1 MAFENIPEDIKNSII
16 EPLLE
21 IESTDWESMKKSFN
35 DFIEGTIIPQ
45 IEKYIGIIEKNLEW
59 FLDLEEKRNFE
70 MYLYEKDSSTSKIY
84 FREYNNLV
92 NFLIR
97 KFFEKIDPERLGLI
111 EKLNDIYL
119 ESDQRRGYYYNIKF
133 YHYNESILELK
144 EKIKRIVSK
153 ALRLET
159 LERKHDLGLN
169 LPRWSSF
176 NYSLESGTFFNI
188 DFIEN
193 ILEVNHNNI
202 YFSTIFFKDKKR
214 VNFWEEAP
222 PNLIMLSK
230 NILKRICE
238 IKTLMLVNM
247 FNISNDLASEIEK
260 FAERKITTDEKE
272 RYDILGEGE
281 SSTIEYKES
290 YRWDVKNQTK
300 NKILKQEV
308 SKAVCA
314 FLNAQGGKV
323 LIGINDDGE
332 INGIEPDLK
341 LFGGTTKEKSKD
353 LFSQDIK
360 KTLKDNIDAITIRL
374 TDSFYHRLGNHEIME
389 IRVKP
394 STKPVF
400 HLNEDFIVRN
410 GNASI
415 KLEGKDFFDYL
426 IDRFNDGPLENY
438 FLKDG
443 YDEENEEYIEREY
456 QARTPNVSL
465 INEYIEFL
473 KNPQIS
479 DDLFSRRLDTIYSE
493 FEVLRL
499 IDWNLH
505 DYDCQEALDTVKN
518 FLDFAL
524 DFLNKEIGNNMK
536 RSLLN
541 IIYLIIHEH
550 TLKEIIEESYFNE
563 LSDLYEKGLSE
574 RTLINILIEMG
585 YFEDKLK
592 SILIKGAEEE
602 DTELLNNFSSVQLK
616 PINADNMSI
625 IRELHNI
632 SNQKLKEEKKDLA
645 NAIERVIRNLEK

>member
-1 MAFENIPEDIKNSII
+1 LAFENIPEDIKNSII

-616 PINADNMSI
+616 PINVDNMSI

>member
-1 MAFENIPEDIKNSII
+1 LAFENIPEDIKNSII

-443 YDEENEEYIEREY
+443 YDEENE
-456 QARTPNVSL
+456 ARTPNVSL

-574 RTLINILIEMG
+574 RTLINILIEIG

-616 PINADNMSI
+616 PINVDNMSI

-645 NAIERVIRNLEK
+645 NAIERDIRNLEK